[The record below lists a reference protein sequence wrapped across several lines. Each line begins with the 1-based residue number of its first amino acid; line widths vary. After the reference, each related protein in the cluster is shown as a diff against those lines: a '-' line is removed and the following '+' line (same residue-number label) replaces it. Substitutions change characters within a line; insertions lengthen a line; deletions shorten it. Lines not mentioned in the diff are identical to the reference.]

1 MFATKTL
8 LFRGEL
14 NNNVNFLCFFSYY
27 RHKIKAKAHK
37 GEQVVSQRFDTCK
50 NVEF

>member
-1 MFATKTL
+1 MRNQINL
-8 LFRGEL
+8 
-14 NNNVNFLCFFSYY
+14 FFSYY